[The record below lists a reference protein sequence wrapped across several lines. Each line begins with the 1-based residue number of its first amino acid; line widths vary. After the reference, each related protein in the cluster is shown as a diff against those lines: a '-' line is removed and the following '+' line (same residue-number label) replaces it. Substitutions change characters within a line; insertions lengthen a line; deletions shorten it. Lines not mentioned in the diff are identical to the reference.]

1 MSLTQLAVIV
11 LATLVILM
19 ALTPVSTTL
28 ALIFGIAAVVLV
40 LLETPLLAGV
50 RRRP

>member
-11 LATLVILM
+11 LATLVILT
-19 ALTPVSTTL
+19 ALTPVSTTV
-28 ALIFGIAAVVLV
+28 ALVFGIAAVVLV

-50 RRRP
+50 RRQP